1 MWIILQLPLEMLALH
16 YVSWDNIKQYTLPP
30 SNILITNASPNNE
43 LLMLRSDGVWNINEL
58 GSPSHIFKT
67 DLIGTI
73 ETFSYDKEYYIKS
86 IKNNATIFMKP
97 QYIGNEI
104 ASTIN

>member
-30 SNILITNASPNNE
+30 SNILITSASPNNE

-58 GSPSHIFKT
+58 GSPRHIFKT

-86 IKNNATIFMKP
+86 IKNNATIFMKSL
-97 QYIGNEI
+97 YIGN
-104 ASTIN
+104 